1 MPKFKESVKISE
13 FQTQEKHKAEM
24 EELRKRQEIEFEK
37 IKQHPPSEILNLRKR
52 VETFASAGEY
62 AEAKKVKSQLFELEN
77 EWLRKTE
84 EKLKE
89 KWEEQTEK
97 MIDKH
102 EKEKKSN
109 LIKFKKQE
117 ELKEIQFNK
126 DKEILAKRYNN
137 VKSDLLNQQKIEKQ
151 KLIKEFSVKRQ
162 AMESISSKT
171 KKTRN

>member
-62 AEAKKVKSQLFELEN
+62 AEAK
-77 EWLRKTE
+77 
-84 EKLKE
+84 KE